1 MILPI
6 FTFWHKVAAIAALA
20 VLAGIFGAWGGHKI
34 TKAHYVAKEAAR
46 IEAEQKEYAR
56 LSKIAIGLGQALA
69 AETKKRQDDA
79 RAHRTEIQNWRKHGT
94 VQIECPAAGGSFS
107 LKSVSPDAVRFDAGF
122 VDLWNAGLR
131 LGLPPPAAPK
141 RSDAT
146 PKRADPPT
154 ATELLTN
161 VADNAE
167 ACNADRARLKAL
179 QQYVRELAK
188 EK

>member
-34 TKAHYVAKEAAR
+34 TKAHYVAKEIAR
-46 IEAEQKEYAR
+46 VEAEQKEYAR
-56 LSKIAIGLGQALA
+56 LSKIAADLGQALA
-69 AETKKRQDDA
+69 AETRKRQEDA
-79 RAHRTEIQNWRKHGT
+79 RAHRAEIQEWRKHGT
-94 VQIECPAAGGSFS
+94 IQVECPTDG
-107 LKSVSPDAVRFDAGF
+107 LKAISPDAVRFDAGF
-122 VDLWNAGLR
+122 VDLWNAGLY
-131 LGLPPPAAPK
+131 LGLSPPAAPK
-141 RSDAT
+141 RSDAA

-161 VADNAE
+161 SADNAE
-167 ACNADRARLKAL
+167 ACNGDRARLKAL